1 MRGEKENPYEIDWI
15 VQKDWPWAY
24 PEYELILNKPK
35 SEIIDIFIDPT
46 YYMADINREN
56 NTFFNKP

>member
-1 MRGEKENPYEIDWI
+1 MRGEKENPYPINWI
-15 VQKDWPWAY
+15 VQRDWPWAY
-24 PEYELILNKPK
+24 PEYELILNRPK
-35 SEIIDIFIDPT
+35 REVENIFVDPT